1 MSDADNLRSQIE
13 RAKRFA
19 ASMTS
24 EAERNRFEAIA
35 SDLRRELQLVEVR
48 GAAMVAAFQVLASCL
63 EKNEAI
69 HPGEFPEG
77 LYGDDKKQAGRHQRY
92 DVNGAPRHS
101 DGDTGLVY
109 RHRPNLSSHSS
120 EV

>member
-48 GAAMVAAFQVLASCL
+48 Q
-63 EKNEAI
+63 
-69 HPGEFPEG
+69 
-77 LYGDDKKQAGRHQRY
+77 
-92 DVNGAPRHS
+92 
-101 DGDTGLVY
+101 
-109 RHRPNLSSHSS
+109 SSH
-120 EV
+120 EM